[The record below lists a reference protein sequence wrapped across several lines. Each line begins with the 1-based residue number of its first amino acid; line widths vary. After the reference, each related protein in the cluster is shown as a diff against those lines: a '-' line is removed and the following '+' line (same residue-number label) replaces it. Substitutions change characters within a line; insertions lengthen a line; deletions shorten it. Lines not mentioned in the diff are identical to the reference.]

1 MGLAT
6 ASTVIK
12 TYLSVMPLFIYV
24 HVTPLFIYVHITA
37 LGIKRHQFISDAK

>member
-12 TYLSVMPLFIYV
+12 TYFNQLFIYV
-24 HVTPLFIYVHITA
+24 HIMQLFIYVHITA

>member
-12 TYLSVMPLFIYV
+12 TYFNQ
-24 HVTPLFIYVHITA
+24 LFIYVHITA